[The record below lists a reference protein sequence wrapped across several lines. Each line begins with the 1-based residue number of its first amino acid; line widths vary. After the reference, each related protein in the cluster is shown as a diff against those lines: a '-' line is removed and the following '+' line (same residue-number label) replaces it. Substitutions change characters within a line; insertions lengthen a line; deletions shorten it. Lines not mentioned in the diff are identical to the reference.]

1 MNPWVNLLIEVTEM
15 RQHQKD
21 YFKKKDK
28 LAMAK
33 AKLCE
38 MKVDQLIGKLE
49 EMCREKGINLKPEK
63 IQEDEPTK

>member
-1 MNPWVNLLIEVTEM
+1 MNPWVNLLIEVKEM

-33 AKLCE
+33 AKLSE
-38 MKVDQLIGKLE
+38 MKVDQIIGKLE
-49 EMCREKGINLKPEK
+49 VMCQEKGIDLQPKTIE
-63 IQEDEPTK
+63 EDEPTE